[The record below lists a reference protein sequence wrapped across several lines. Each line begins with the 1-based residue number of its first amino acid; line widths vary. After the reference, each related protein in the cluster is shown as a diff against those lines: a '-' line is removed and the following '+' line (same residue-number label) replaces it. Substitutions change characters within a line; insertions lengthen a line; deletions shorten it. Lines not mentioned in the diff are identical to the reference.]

1 MNNIEELLQRA
12 LHLERL
18 IGEGSKELTANGIE
32 HKILRHMIQLEDNNF
47 NFEGDLGEFEFGA
60 RVADLEEECKDDDLV
75 ILANEKAMA
84 VLQSTLDT
92 FPDTD
97 DESDEEENDFEV

>member
-1 MNNIEELLQRA
+1 
-12 LHLERL
+12 
-18 IGEGSKELTANGIE
+18 
-32 HKILRHMIQLEDNNF
+32 
-47 NFEGDLGEFEFGA
+47 
-60 RVADLEEECKDDDLV
+60 LV